1 MVTGVIIPADMASA
15 SRVEEFHELRD
26 YQAAVGG
33 LIEAID
39 LDSPPMSFFANEEA
53 KLIGLPFNQRATA
66 VWWLH
71 VPVAFGRDY
80 LAGDVVLVGRPD
92 EEGETQSAP
101 DEFVRLLLEPTTY
114 RVLVQ
119 TADSGTA
126 WSGNGRRFDSYF
138 AAATYAID
146 LSRRW
151 TLVTAARVVAA

>member
-1 MVTGVIIPADMASA
+1 MVTGVIIPADIDSA
-15 SRVEEFHELRD
+15 LRVQEFHDLRD
-26 YQAAVGG
+26 YQTAVGG

-39 LDSPPMSFFANEEA
+39 LDNPPMSLFANDEA
-53 KLIGLPFNQRATA
+53 KLIGLPINQRASA
-66 VWWLH
+66 LWWLH
-71 VPVAFGRDY
+71 VPAVYGIDF
-80 LAGDVVLVGRPD
+80 LSGDVVLIGRPD

-138 AAATYAID
+138 EAATYAID
-146 LSRRW
+146 LGHRW